1 MVKAVASELQE
12 RIEQIGRQAFA
23 AGYAEAM
30 NAVRQLASRPAR
42 NSGNGA
48 AEPNR
53 RGQGRVGGRSAA
65 ATPNGSRRV
74 RATDAAKTTL
84 RSAGPARAQRGT
96 NALRVEEV
104 LKAARPRAVRPA
116 DIRKALQKKRITIS
130 FPFSPPLP
138 RSRLSTSRPDRR
150 ASRKLRPSQEAA
162 AVLLGIAFG
171 QRAHGA

>member
-12 RIEQIGRQAFA
+12 RIEQIRRQAFA

-74 RATDAAKTTL
+74 RATDAAKTTR

-104 LKAARPRAVRPA
+104 LKAARPRAVRPT

-130 FPFSPPLP
+130 FPSLHHAL
-138 RSRLSTSRPDRR
+138 RQLEARHAAMQVGDSRTWRYR
-150 ASRKLRPSQEAA
+150 AST
-162 AVLLGIAFG
+162 
-171 QRAHGA
+171 

>member
-12 RIEQIGRQAFA
+12 RIEQIRRQAFA

-74 RATDAAKTTL
+74 RATDAAKTTR
-84 RSAGPARAQRGT
+84 RSARPARAQRGT

-130 FPFSPPLP
+130 FPSL
-138 RSRLSTSRPDRR
+138 RHALLQLEARHAAMQVGDSRTWRYR
-150 ASRKLRPSQEAA
+150 AST
-162 AVLLGIAFG
+162 
-171 QRAHGA
+171 